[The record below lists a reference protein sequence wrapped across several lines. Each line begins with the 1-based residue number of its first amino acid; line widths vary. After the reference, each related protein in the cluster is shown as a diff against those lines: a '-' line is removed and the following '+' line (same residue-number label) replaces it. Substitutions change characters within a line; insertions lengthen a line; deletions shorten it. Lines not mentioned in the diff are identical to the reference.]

1 MAEAATIMKRP
12 HLDAFLAAVYPYYDL
27 VVSR

>member
-1 MAEAATIMKRP
+1 MAEAASVMKRP

-27 VVSR
+27 VVR